1 LQPEEQHIIL
11 EQSTL
16 SLRYFLLLECNQ
28 SKPLWIKLKSQQGGR
43 KEMEKPLSTQ
53 ILQEGLA

>member
-1 LQPEEQHIIL
+1 MQSEQASLDQTEE
-11 EQSTL
+11 ST
-16 SLRYFLLLECNQ
+16 S
-28 SKPLWIKLKSQQGGR
+28 GR